1 MRDSLFES
9 PAQSVLDIALS
20 DHFVIQFNLPYHRT
34 KPEIKVIN
42 TRNIKSI
49 DIDVFKSDLAHK
61 FSECDKSSFFDFTC
75 CIKETLDKFTPLKK
89 RIVSSSPFVP
99 WINIFVKAQKQVK
112 RQAERLYRKTGL
124 SIHKDIF
131 KFQKNKT
138 INVIKEEKRKYILQK
153 IASSNSSEEL
163 FKTFNDLIGK
173 KKINSL
179 TVDFPKNE
187 FSNHF

>member
-9 PAQSVLDIALS
+9 PAPSVLDIALS

-89 RIVSSSPFVP
+89 KLSLVTLLPPGS
-99 WINIFVKAQKQVK
+99 IFLSKLKNRSKDKQNDFTGK
-112 RQAERLYRKTGL
+112 QDSLHRK
-124 SIHKDIF
+124 IF
-131 KFQKNKT
+131 SNFRK
-138 INVIKEEKRKYILQK
+138 IKPSMWL
-153 IASSNSSEEL
+153 
-163 FKTFNDLIGK
+163 K
-173 KKINSL
+173 KKRGKIFYKKLPLVIHLRSFL
-179 TVDFPKNE
+179 KLSMT
-187 FSNHF
+187 